1 MPPLQLSVVVP
12 AKDRPGTVGRAVEAA
27 LAQTVRDLEVIVVDD
42 GSSPPLELAP
52 RERLRVIRRE
62 RSGGPSAARN
72 AGLAA
77 ARGRFVT
84 FIDDDNRHL
93 PHFAEAS
100 LRAIAESALPAPV
113 AALSGIEIVRGG
125 RVVETRLPPTHP
137 RGEHFSLEQPP
148 PGRSHMTKGTLVV
161 ETEVLRS
168 IGGFDESLRSREQ
181 ADLFYRL
188 NPVCSIVGID
198 TVAYR
203 VDRDPGERLS
213 RDPAALVDGVERLIE
228 KHRPLMEDHPRGYAD
243 LLLGHARMSIVAGP
257 RRAVVP
263 SIARAFRIAPR
274 HTAGVLLDPRRMG
287 RAAVTLRTSG

>member
-1 MPPLQLSVVVP
+1 MQPELTVVIP
-12 AKDRPGTVGRAVEAA
+12 AHNRPEAVEGAVDAA
-27 LAQTVRDLEVIVVDD
+27 LAQSLDALEVVVVDD
-42 GSSPPLELAP
+42 GSDPPLRLTERP
-52 RERLRVIRRE
+52 RVRVLRRE
-62 RSGGPSAARN
+62 HSGGPSAARN

-77 ARGRFVT
+77 ARGRYVT

-93 PHFAEAS
+93 PHMAEVS
-100 LRAIAESALPAPV
+100 LRAIAESTLPPPV

-125 RVVETRLPPTHP
+125 RVVEKRIPPSHP
-137 RGEHFSLEQPP
+137 RGDHFSLEQPP

-168 IGGFDESLRSREQ
+168 IGGFDETLRSREQ

-188 NPVCSIVGID
+188 NPVCSIVGIE
-198 TVAYR
+198 TVTYR

-213 RDPAALVDGVERLIE
+213 RDPVALVDGVERLIR
-228 KHRPLMEDHPRGYAD
+228 KHRSLMEAHPRGYAD

-257 RRAVVP
+257 RRAVLP

-274 HTAGVLLDPRRMG
+274 HTAGVLLNPRRMG
-287 RAAVTLRTSG
+287 RAAASLNTSG

>member
-1 MPPLQLSVVVP
+1 MPPELTVVIP
-12 AKDRPGTVGRAVEAA
+12 AKDRPDAVGGAVEAA
-27 LAQTVRDLEVIVVDD
+27 LAQTLRDLEVIVVDD
-42 GSSPPLELAP
+42 GSEPPLRLP
-52 RERLRVIRRE
+52 ERDRVRVIRRE

-77 ARGRFVT
+77 ARGRYVT

-93 PHFAEAS
+93 PGFAEAS
-100 LRAIAESALPAPV
+100 LRAIAESDLPPPV
-113 AALSGIEIVRGG
+113 GALSGIEIVRGG

-137 RGEHFSLEQPP
+137 RGDHFSLEQPP

-188 NPVCSIVGID
+188 NPVCSIVGLS

-213 RDPAALVDGVERLIE
+213 RDPAALVEGVERLIE
-228 KHRPLMEDHPRGYAD
+228 KHRPLMESHPRGYAD

-257 RRAVVP
+257 RREVLP
-263 SIARAFRIAPR
+263 SIARAFRVAPR
-274 HTAGVLLDPRRMG
+274 HTAGVLLDGRRMVS
-287 RAAVTLRTSG
+287 ALAHLNTSG